1 MASTVSHTRVASTV
15 FAEVSKP
22 GPACDG
28 VSTVVLC
35 RQWNIASVLLAGQQ
49 LGSETTNI
57 DFLIVLEAES
67 QRFSV
72 GRAASGANLLGF

>member
-1 MASTVSHTRVASTV
+1 MASTVSHTHVASTV

-22 GPACDG
+22 GPACDS
-28 VSTVVLC
+28 VS